1 MRGRN
6 FDCRSLFWKYNDINE
21 ELQRF
26 ERTVTDRIPEQ
37 AIKYKSK
44 REKKHGTPV
53 EKMGEPTS
61 Q

>member
-6 FDCRSLFWKYNDINE
+6 LDCRSLFWKYNDINE
-21 ELQRF
+21 GLQRF
-26 ERTVTDRIPEQ
+26 ERTVTERIPEQ
-37 AIKYKSK
+37 TIKYKPK

-53 EKMGEPTS
+53 KKMGETTS